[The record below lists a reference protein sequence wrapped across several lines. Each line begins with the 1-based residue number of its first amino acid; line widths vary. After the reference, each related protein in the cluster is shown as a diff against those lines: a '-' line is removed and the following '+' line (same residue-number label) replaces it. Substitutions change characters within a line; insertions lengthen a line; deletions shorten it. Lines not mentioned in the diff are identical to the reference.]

1 MWVICYHLHQ
11 KEKCV
16 HTLDACI
23 CIYSFWIDIQETNTK
38 IASGWG
44 AGGGLRR
51 QGAEMRTNFSLYSL
65 L

>member
-23 CIYSFWIDIQETNTK
+23 CMYSFWIDIQETNTK
-38 IASGWG
+38 IAPGRG
-44 AGGGLRR
+44 AGGGVLEGKGQR
-51 QGAEMRTNFSLYSL
+51 
-65 L
+65 